1 MTVVRLVCVAVT
13 ALLLGAG
20 PARAQVL
27 PWPGPGTE
35 HLPPD
40 PTVPYLQAVE
50 PVICPAG
57 EPTCIDELAT
67 ELERRTGALGC
78 SHDAVFSDAYLTITR
93 ALVEAT
99 GTSGFFD
106 RPDRVRHE
114 ARTYAQEY
122 LDQYDRWHAGDRAS
136 VSPAWRVAFRAAR
149 CESVT
154 AIGDLMLALNAHI
167 RRDNPIRAVEQTEGV
182 LRVPGLMPAASGKPD
197 HERVNTVLQN
207 SMAPMLADL
216 AGRYDPTVDDLPP
229 LFGTVIDPNSLYSI
243 IAAWREESW
252 RNAEQLRHARA
263 LGGIDGPLY
272 QAKLAQIE
280 ASAEAGAT
288 VILAA
293 TRTTHGLNAKR
304 NRYCARRALASGA

>member
-1 MTVVRLVCVAVT
+1 MGLRRVVGVAV
-13 ALLLGAG
+13 AVLLLGTGSAH
-20 PARAQVL
+20 AQL

-40 PTVPYLQAVE
+40 PTVPYLPAVP

-57 EPTCIDELAT
+57 EPSCIEALASELQ
-67 ELERRTGALGC
+67 RRTGALAC
-78 SHDAVFSDAYLTITR
+78 SHDAVFSDAYVTITR

-99 GTSGFFD
+99 GADFFD

-122 LDQYDRWHAGDRAS
+122 LDQYDRWHAGDRGS
-136 VSPAWRVAFRAAR
+136 VSPAWRVAFRAAAQQA
-149 CESVT
+149 VT
-154 AIGDLMLALNAHI
+154 GVGDLMLALNAHI

-182 LRVPGLMPAASGKPD
+182 LRLDEAMPAASGKPD

-207 SMAPMLADL
+207 AMQPMLARL
-216 AGRYDPTVDDLPP
+216 ARRYDPTIDDLPP
-229 LFGTVIDPNSLYSI
+229 LFGTVLDPNSLYEI

-252 RNAEQLRHARA
+252 RNAEQLRDARA
-263 LGGIDGPLY
+263 FGGVDGPLY
-272 QAKLAQIE
+272 QGKLAEIE
-280 ASAEAGAT
+280 VSAKAGAD

-293 TRTTHGLNAKR
+293 TRTTDRRNAQR
-304 NRYCARRALASGA
+304 NRYCAAGH